1 MVGRWCNGETFSF
14 SLSQSFFSLCN
25 LPQRKVSTQPL
36 VINLSSPTPSNPLI
50 KYKFLGVKVKLGS
63 EIRYV
68 FQQVWGGGGG
78 MIFYLFIVSHP
89 LQTGQER
96 RKTERKKENVS
107 PLHHRPTTERRS
119 FVWERKIK
127 FLNFY
132 WSMPQWMN
140 EWEEN
145 ISFVVFGA
153 VDWPSSRVDYTERRN
168 FCLEKF

>member
-1 MVGRWCNGETFSF
+1 MFIWNIF
-14 SLSQSFFSLCN
+14 SLSLSSLCVIYPRGRSVHSSKNYKTYVVLSKNSLWHTLIKFKSPPKIFLSLNISSLCGGPDDLMLIWIPFFSQSFFSLCN

-89 LQTGQER
+89 LQTG
-96 RKTERKKENVS
+96 
-107 PLHHRPTTERRS
+107 H
-119 FVWERKIK
+119 
-127 FLNFY
+127 
-132 WSMPQWMN
+132 
-140 EWEEN
+140 
-145 ISFVVFGA
+145 
-153 VDWPSSRVDYTERRN
+153 
-168 FCLEKF
+168 